1 MDLISA
7 QVLQQYRSLWGE
19 PDRAATFTRANR
31 EVRVFKWTPEQT
43 GEGVTLYTTVG
54 ISDQPIGPDA
64 PSHRA
69 EVILGLLP
77 EDDRIARPLG
87 ILALS
92 STPDDPYLFHGH
104 TVSMPTPFWPG
115 CPFSAFL
122 FLNPLEAIGPPI
134 NHDGIHVHFLQAIPV
149 FPSEIAYKT
158 AHTPEALMALW
169 ESVTLPFWS
178 LRRRPLPKPG
188 SAA

>member
-1 MDLISA
+1 MNIVSA
-7 QVLQQYRSLWGE
+7 HVLKHYQSLWGD
-19 PDRAATFTRANR
+19 PDRAAQFTRDDR

-54 ISDQPIGPDA
+54 ISDQPIGPAA
-64 PSHRA
+64 PSHRV

-77 EDDRIARPLG
+77 EDDRIVRPLG
-87 ILALS
+87 VLALS

-122 FLNPLEAIGPPI
+122 FLNPLDSIVPPLQH
-134 NHDGIHVHFLQAIPV
+134 NGVHVHFLQAIPV
-149 FPSEIAYKT
+149 YPSEVAYKA
-158 AHTPEALMALW
+158 AHSPEALMALW

-178 LRRRPLPKPG
+178 LRRRPMPGSG